1 MKKRILMLIIIFFI
15 PSVLFASNEIVV
27 SPGLSGVK
35 VFLKGAEL
43 SHTARMNLEKGL
55 NEVVFTGLAS
65 KIESSSIYVS
75 GKGDAIIMSVVQ
87 RFDYLRPV
95 EKTSQIKTL
104 EDSLDALNKS
114 FSLNQVWIDALK
126 AEVDL
131 LAANKRISGKGKG
144 IFLTDLQKMAEY
156 YTKRHSEINGRIL
169 DLSLNGKK
177 IQKDIDRVKN
187 QLNELAARI
196 KKTTNEVVI
205 SVLSKTGGPAE
216 LNLSCFIPD
225 AAWQPSYDIRIDR
238 INSPVI
244 LTSKAEV
251 RQQSGIDWKDVE
263 VVLSTRNPSLSNEK
277 PGISTWFIDFQRR
290 VFSPRMKIIEEKS
303 SAARMLGE
311 YDAKE
316 TAEAP
321 AEVAT
326 MADYFDVNAKQ
337 LSVEFRPQIKY
348 SIPADGK
355 PHYVA
360 LQEFSIPAGFEYYA
374 APKIDGNAFL
384 VAGLTDW
391 ADYNLLAGQSNIYFE
406 NTYIGQAWINPESA
420 KDKLSVS
427 LGRDQNIS
435 VSRESL
441 KDFSE
446 EKLLSGDLE
455 RTFAF
460 EIKVKNNKKVAVKI
474 LIEDQIPVS
483 KNKDIVVK
491 LVESSGAE
499 FNPENGKLKWII
511 DVEAGKAVS
520 KKLVYSIRHPK
531 DKKIEGL

>member
-1 MKKRILMLIIIFFI
+1 MMLIIVFFI
-15 PSVLFASNEIVV
+15 PAVLFAANEIIV
-27 SPGLSGVK
+27 SPNLSGVK

-43 SHTARMNLEKGL
+43 SHAAKMTLDKGL

-65 KIESSSIYVS
+65 KIESGSINVS
-75 GKGDAIIMSVVQ
+75 GKGDAVIMSVVQ

-95 EKTSQIKTL
+95 EKTPQIKSL

-114 FSLNQVWIDALK
+114 FSLNQIGIDVLK
-126 AEVDL
+126 AEIEL
-131 LAANKRISGKGKG
+131 LAANRSIGGKEKG
-144 IFLTDLQKMAEY
+144 VSAPDLQKMAEY
-156 YTKRHSEINGRIL
+156 YTKRHAEINGRML
-169 DLSLNGKK
+169 DLSLNAKR
-177 IQKDIDRVKN
+177 IQKDIDKVKN

-205 SVLSKTGGPAE
+205 SVLSKAGGPAE
-216 LNLSCFIPD
+216 LNLSYFIPD
-225 AAWQPSYDIRIDR
+225 AGWQPFYDIRVDR
-238 INSPVI
+238 INSPAN
-244 LTSKAEV
+244 LNSKADV

-277 PGISTWFIDFQRR
+277 PEISTWFIDFPRP
-290 VFSPRMKIIEEKS
+290 VFYSKMRE
-303 SAARMLGE
+303 SAAKLAAAPMLE
-311 YDAKE
+311 EFDANQLTVPQE
-316 TAEAP
+316 AE
-321 AEVAT
+321 T

-337 LSVEFRPQIKY
+337 LSVEFKPQIKY
-348 SIPADGK
+348 SIPSDGK

-360 LQEFSIPAGFEYYA
+360 LQEFSVPAGFEYYA

-391 ADYNLLAGQSNIYFE
+391 AGYNLLAGQANIYFE
-406 NTYIGQAWINPESA
+406 NSYIGQVYINPESA
-420 KDKLSVS
+420 KDKLSIS

-446 EKLLSGDLE
+446 EKLLSSDLE

-474 LIEDQIPVS
+474 LIEDHVPVS
-483 KNKDIVVK
+483 KNKDIAVK

-499 FNPENGKLKWII
+499 FNPENGKLKWLV
-511 DVEAGKAVS
+511 DVEAGEAVS

>member
-1 MKKRILMLIIIFFI
+1 MKKCILMVIIVFFI
-15 PSVLFASNEIVV
+15 PSVLVAANEIIV
-27 SPGLSGVK
+27 SPNLSGAK

-43 SHTARMNLEKGL
+43 THTARMNLEKGL
-55 NEVVFTGLAS
+55 NKVVFTGLAS
-65 KIESSSIYVS
+65 KIEGGGISVS
-75 GKGDAIIMSVVQ
+75 GKGDAVIMSVVQ
-87 RFDYLRPV
+87 RFDYMRPV
-95 EKTSQIKTL
+95 EKNPQIKAL

-114 FSLNQVWIDALK
+114 LSLNQIGIDALK
-126 AEVDL
+126 TEIDL

-144 IFLTDLQKMAEY
+144 LFLTDLQKMAEY
-156 YTKRHSEINGRIL
+156 YTKRHSEINSRIL

-205 SVLSKTGGPAE
+205 SVLSKAGGVAE
-216 LNLSCFIPD
+216 LNLAYFIPD
-225 AAWQPSYDIRIDR
+225 AGWQPSYDIRVDR

-277 PGISTWFIDFQRR
+277 PEISTWFIDFQRR
-290 VFSPRMKIIEEKS
+290 VYSPRMKAIEEKS
-303 SAARMLGE
+303 SAARMHDDYALR
-311 YDAKE
+311 E
-316 TAEAP
+316 TQEALP
-321 AEVAT
+321 EAAT
-326 MADYFDVNAKQ
+326 MADYFDVNTKL
-337 LSVEFRPQIKY
+337 LSVEFKPQIKY
-348 SIPADGK
+348 PIPSDGK

-360 LQEFSIPAGFEYYA
+360 LQEFSIPAVFEYYA
-374 APKIDGNAFL
+374 APRIDGNAFL
-384 VAGLTDW
+384 VANLTDW
-391 ADYNLLAGQSNIYFE
+391 AGYNLLAGQSNIYFE
-406 NTYIGQAWINPESA
+406 NTYIGQAHINPESA
-420 KDKLSVS
+420 KDKLSIS
-427 LGRDQNIS
+427 LGRDQNLS

-446 EKLLSGDLE
+446 DKLLSGDLE

-460 EIKVKNNKKVAVKI
+460 EIKVKNNKKVAVII
-474 LIEDQIPVS
+474 LIEEQVPVS
-483 KNKDIVVK
+483 KNKDITVK

-499 FNPENGKLKWII
+499 FNPENGRLKWLV
-511 DVEAGKAVS
+511 DVEAGKSVS

>member
-1 MKKRILMLIIIFFI
+1 MKKNIIMLIIVFFI
-15 PSVLFASNEIVV
+15 PSVLFAANEIIV
-27 SPGLSGVK
+27 SPNLSGAK

-65 KIESSSIYVS
+65 KIEGGSISVS
-75 GKGDAIIMSVVQ
+75 GKGDAVIMSVAQ
-87 RFDYLRPV
+87 RFDYMRPV
-95 EKTSQIKTL
+95 EKNPQIKAL

-114 FSLNQVWIDALK
+114 LSLNQIGIDVLK
-126 AEVDL
+126 TEIDL
-131 LAANKRISGKGKG
+131 LSANKRISGKGKG
-144 IFLTDLQKMAEY
+144 LFLTDLQKMAEY
-156 YTKRHSEINGRIL
+156 YTKRHSEINSRIL

-177 IQKDIDRVKN
+177 LQKDIDRVKN
-187 QLNELAARI
+187 QLNELATRI

-205 SVLSKTGGPAE
+205 SVLSKAGGTAE
-216 LNLSCFIPD
+216 INLAYFIPD
-225 AAWQPSYDIRIDR
+225 AGWQPSYDIRVDR

-277 PGISTWFIDFQRR
+277 PYISIWFIDF
-290 VFSPRMKIIEEKS
+290 PRPVLYSKKREYAAK
-303 SAARMLGE
+303 SAAAPMLE
-311 YDAKE
+311 EFDAKQSAAPQE
-316 TAEAP
+316 AE
-321 AEVAT
+321 T

-337 LSVEFRPQIKY
+337 LSVEFKPQIKY
-348 SIPADGK
+348 SIPSDGK

-360 LQEFSIPAGFEYYA
+360 LQEFSVPTGFEYYA

-391 ADYNLLAGQSNIYFE
+391 AGYNLLAGQSNIYFE
-406 NTYIGQAWINPESA
+406 NSYIGQAYINPESA
-420 KDKLSVS
+420 KDKLSIS

-435 VSRESL
+435 ISRESL

-446 EKLLSGDLE
+446 EKLLSSDLE

-474 LIEDQIPVS
+474 LIEDQVPVS
-483 KNKDIVVK
+483 KNKDIAVK

-499 FNPENGKLKWII
+499 FNAESGKLKWLV
-511 DVEAGKAVS
+511 DVEAGKSVS